1 MAQHGSNLKSEP
13 RNMRTLAAKAQPLPI
28 ILVDSHLLTRLALQH
43 IIATFD
49 HIHITASVSA
59 VHDVFAVMDTRTE
72 QIVVL
77 SPSIAISDCLA
88 LTKQLQEQT
97 MRCGV
102 VAIQQDLHPETVRML
117 VKQGVR
123 GLLDET
129 ASEQDLLQAIRTVAL
144 NRIFLSQHVRVLLS
158 ASIPQ
163 ATNHLTRREIQV
175 LSRLKCGEANFRIA
189 RELGLK
195 EKTIEKYLTS
205 IYDKLNVCSR
215 TEAILYLQK
224 MHF

>member
-1 MAQHGSNLKSEP
+1 MAQDIRNLKPQP
-13 RNMRTLAAKAQPLPI
+13 RNMCNQAVKAQSLPI
-28 ILVDSHLLTRLALQH
+28 ILVDAHLLTRLALQH
-43 IIATFD
+43 VIATFD
-49 HIHITASVSA
+49 RIHVTASLSTI
-59 VHDVFAVMDTRTE
+59 HDVLAVTDTAAE

-88 LTKQLQEQT
+88 LTKQLQEQRI
-97 MRCGV
+97 RCGV
-102 VAIQQDLHPETVRML
+102 VAIQQNLHPETAQLL

-123 GLLDET
+123 SLLDEN
-129 ASEQDLLQAIRTVAL
+129 ASEQDLVQAIRTAAL
-144 NRIFLSQHVRVLLS
+144 GRSFLSQHVRVLLS
-158 ASIPQ
+158 TPITHT
-163 ATNHLTRREIQV
+163 ATHLTRREIQV
-175 LSRLKCGEANFRIA
+175 LARLKYGEANFRIA